1 MNPFNSFLAKQLAD
15 YVVYR
20 QSLGFA
26 TKTLCSHLRTFDR
39 YLVKREKVPV
49 LLPPSFF
56 LELRADLNVEAR
68 TIDQV
73 LSTVRAFFGYLVRC
87 GDYAI
92 NPVKDIPLLP
102 KNEII
107 PYIFSDKQVDQLL
120 STVCKAIRSDSNYF
134 IKDLSVYLAFLLL
147 ARCGMRI
154 SEPLRLLKHHYRRS
168 ERTLYIEKTKFKK
181 DRLIPIPKAVDTQIQ
196 NYLNVRNNILD
207 DHHNPY
213 LLAGSRYSGLGPNRI
228 RHVFR
233 QAVKTIGLD
242 QPRRV
247 IGHTNFSAPTVHSLR
262 HAFAVNTLLKVKARQ
277 GSPHHA
283 LPVLAA
289 YMGHVEYRYT
299 ANYLKMIDADQRQHL
314 LDFVRTRKR

>member
-1 MNPFNSFLAKQLAD
+1 MKAFNSFLAKSLDDYLA
-15 YVVYR
+15 YR
-20 QSLGFA
+20 QALGFA
-26 TKTLCSHLRTFDR
+26 TKTLSSHLRTFDC
-39 YLVKREKVPV
+39 YLAQQEKEPV

-68 TIDQV
+68 TVDQV

-87 GDYAI
+87 GDYTS

-102 KNEII
+102 KNEIV
-107 PYIFSDKQVDQLL
+107 PFLFSVEQVDQLL
-120 STVCKAIRSDSNYF
+120 LTVCKAIRKDSTYF

-147 ARCGMRI
+147 AHCGMRI
-154 SEPLRLLKHHYRRS
+154 SEPLRLLKHHYRSS

-181 DRLIPIPKAVDTQIQ
+181 DRLIPIPKAVDTHVK
-196 NYLNVRNNILD
+196 NYLNVRDKIWKH
-207 DHHNPY
+207 HHNPY
-213 LLAGSRYSGLGPNRI
+213 LLAGSKYGGLGYERI
-228 RHVFR
+228 RQTFR
-233 QAVKTIGLD
+233 QAVETIGLD

-247 IGHTNFSAPTVHSLR
+247 IGHTNFSAPTIHSLR
-262 HAFAVNTLLKVKARQ
+262 HSFAVNTLLKIKARQ
-277 GSPHHA
+277 ASPQHA
-283 LPVLAA
+283 LPVLAT

>member
-1 MNPFNSFLAKQLAD
+1 MNAFNSFLAKQLAD
-15 YVVYR
+15 YLAYR

-26 TKTLCSHLRTFDR
+26 TKTLSSHLRTFDR
-39 YLVKREKVPV
+39 YLAKREKEPA
-49 LLPPSFF
+49 LLLPSFF
-56 LELRADLNVEAR
+56 LELRADLHVESR

-87 GDYAI
+87 GDYTT
-92 NPVKDIPLLP
+92 NPVKDIPRLP

-107 PYIFSDKQVDQLL
+107 PFLFSDEQVDQLL
-120 STVCKAIRSDSNYF
+120 LTVCKAIRKDSKYF
-134 IKDLSVYLAFLLL
+134 IKDLSVYLAFVLL

-154 SEPLRLLKHHYRRS
+154 SEPLRLLKHHYRNS

-181 DRLIPIPKAVDTQIQ
+181 DRLIPIPKAVGTHVR
-196 NYLNVRNNILD
+196 NYLNVRDNIWG

-213 LLAGSRYSGLGPNRI
+213 LLAGSKYGGLGYERI
-228 RHVFR
+228 RQTFR
-233 QAVKTIGLD
+233 QAVATIGLD

-247 IGHTNFSAPTVHSLR
+247 IGHTNFSAPTIHSLR
-262 HAFAVNTLLKVKARQ
+262 HSFAVNTLLKIRARQ
-277 GSPHHA
+277 ESPQHA
-283 LPVLAA
+283 LPILAT

-314 LDFVRTRKR
+314 LDFMQTRKR

>member
-1 MNPFNSFLAKQLAD
+1 MNAFNSFLAQKLAD
-15 YVVYR
+15 YLAYR

-26 TKTLCSHLRTFDR
+26 TKTLSSHLRTFDR
-39 YLVKREKVPV
+39 YLAQRKKETV
-49 LLPPSFF
+49 LLRPSFF

-68 TIDQV
+68 TVDQV

-87 GDYAI
+87 GDYTT

-107 PYIFSDKQVDQLL
+107 PFLFSDEQVDRLL
-120 STVCKAIRSDSNYF
+120 LTVCKTIRKDSKYF
-134 IKDLSVYLAFLLL
+134 IKDLSVYLACVLL

-154 SEPLRLLKHHYRRS
+154 SEPLRLLKHHYRQS

-181 DRLIPIPKAVDTQIQ
+181 DRLIPIPKAVDTHVR
-196 NYLNVRNNILD
+196 NYLSVCDNIWED
-207 DHHNPY
+207 RHNPY
-213 LLAGSRYSGLGPNRI
+213 LLAGSRYGGLNPERI
-228 RHVFR
+228 RQAFR
-233 QAVKTIGLD
+233 QAVEIIGLD

-247 IGHTNFSAPTVHSLR
+247 IGHTNFSAPTIHSLR
-262 HAFAVNTLLKVKARQ
+262 HSFAVNTLLKIKARQ
-277 GSPHHA
+277 ASPQHA
-283 LPVLAA
+283 LPVLAT

-314 LDFVRTRKR
+314 LDFVQTRKR

>member
-1 MNPFNSFLAKQLAD
+1 MNAFNSFLATRLSD
-15 YVVYR
+15 YVAYR

-39 YLVKREKVPV
+39 YLAKRKKEPV
-49 LLPPSFF
+49 LLTPSFF
-56 LELRADLNVEAR
+56 LELRADLNLEAR
-68 TIDQV
+68 TIGQV
-73 LSTVRAFFGYLVRC
+73 LSTVRALFGYLVRC
-87 GDYAI
+87 GDYAT

-107 PYIFSDKQVDQLL
+107 PFIFSDKQVDQLL
-120 STVCKAIRSDSNYF
+120 LTVCEAIRKDSNYF

-154 SEPLRLLKHHYRRS
+154 SEPLRLLRHHYRRS
-168 ERTLYIEKTKFKK
+168 EQTLYIEKTKFKK
-181 DRLIPIPKAVDTQIQ
+181 DRLIPIPKAVDTHIR
-196 NYLNVRNNILD
+196 NYLNVRNKILGD
-207 DHHNPY
+207 PHNPY
-213 LLAGSRYSGLGPNRI
+213 LLAGSSYGGLAPARI
-228 RHVFR
+228 RQVFR

-247 IGHTNFSAPTVHSLR
+247 IGHTNFSAPTVHSMR
-262 HAFAVNTLLKVKARQ
+262 HAFAVNTLLKIKARQ

-283 LPVLAA
+283 LPVLAT

>member
-1 MNPFNSFLAKQLAD
+1 MNAFNSFLATRLSD
-15 YVVYR
+15 YIAYR

-39 YLVKREKVPV
+39 YLAKRKKEPV
-49 LLPPSFF
+49 LLTPSFF
-56 LELRADLNVEAR
+56 LELRSDQNVEAR

-73 LSTVRAFFGYLVRC
+73 LSTVRALFGYLVRC
-87 GDYAI
+87 GDYAS

-107 PYIFSDKQVDQLL
+107 PFIFSGKQVDQLL
-120 STVCKAIRSDSNYF
+120 STVCKAIRNDSKYF

-147 ARCGMRI
+147 AHCGMRI
-154 SEPLRLLKHHYRRS
+154 SEPLRLLKHHYRQS
-168 ERTLYIEKTKFKK
+168 EQTLYIEKTKFKK

-196 NYLNVRNNILD
+196 NYLNVRNNIWD

-213 LLAGSRYSGLGPNRI
+213 LLAGSKYGGLGPNRI
-228 RHVFR
+228 RYVFR

-247 IGHTNFSAPTVHSLR
+247 IGHTNFSAPNVHSLR
-262 HAFAVNTLLKVKARQ
+262 HAFAVNTLLMVKSRQ
-277 GSPHHA
+277 G
-283 LPVLAA
+283 
-289 YMGHVEYRYT
+289 
-299 ANYLKMIDADQRQHL
+299 
-314 LDFVRTRKR
+314 

>member
-1 MNPFNSFLAKQLAD
+1 MNAFNSYLSKQLDEFVA
-15 YVVYR
+15 YR

-26 TKTLCSHLRTFDR
+26 TKTVYSHLRTFDR
-39 YLVKREKVPV
+39 YLAKREKEPV
-49 LLPPSFF
+49 LLTPSFF

-73 LSTVRAFFGYLVRC
+73 LSTVRALFGYLVRC
-87 GDYAI
+87 GDYAS

-107 PYIFSDKQVDQLL
+107 PFIFSDKQADQLL
-120 STVCKAIRSDSNYF
+120 STVCKAIRKDSTYF

-147 ARCGMRI
+147 AHCGMRI
-154 SEPLRLLKHHYRRS
+154 SEPLRLLKHHYRQS

-181 DRLIPIPKAVDTQIQ
+181 DRLIPIPKAVDTHVQ
-196 NYLNVRNNILD
+196 NYLKVRDKLWE

-213 LLAGSRYSGLGPNRI
+213 LLAGSKYGGLGPNRI
-228 RHVFR
+228 RQVFR

-262 HAFAVNTLLKVKARQ
+262 HSFAVNTLLKIKARN
-277 GSPHHA
+277 GSPQHA
-283 LPVLAA
+283 LPVLAT

-314 LDFVRTRKR
+314 LDFVQTRKQ

>member
-1 MNPFNSFLAKQLAD
+1 MNAFNSFLAKQFVDYLA
-15 YVVYR
+15 YR

-26 TKTLCSHLRTFDR
+26 TKTLSSHLRTFDR
-39 YLVKREKVPV
+39 YLAKREKEPV
-49 LLPPSFF
+49 LLRPSFF
-56 LELRADLNVEAR
+56 LELRADLNVESR
-68 TIDQV
+68 TVDQV

-87 GDYAI
+87 GDYTT

-107 PYIFSDKQVDQLL
+107 PFIFSDEQVDQLL
-120 STVCKAIRSDSNYF
+120 STVCKAIRMNAKYF
-134 IKDLSVYLAFLLL
+134 IKDLSVYLAFVLL

-154 SEPLRLLKHHYRRS
+154 SEPLRLLKHHYRQS

-181 DRLIPIPKAVDTQIQ
+181 DRLIPIPKAVDTHVL
-196 NYLNVRNNILD
+196 NYLSVRDNIWE

-213 LLAGSRYSGLGPNRI
+213 LLAGSRYGGLNPERI
-228 RHVFR
+228 RRAFR
-233 QAVKTIGLD
+233 QAVTTIGLD

-247 IGHTNFSAPTVHSLR
+247 IGHTNFSAPTIHSLR
-262 HAFAVNTLLKVKARQ
+262 HSFAVNTLLQIKAQ
-277 GSPHHA
+277 NGSPQHA
-283 LPVLAA
+283 LPVLAT

-314 LDFVRTRKR
+314 LDFVQTQKR

>member
-1 MNPFNSFLAKQLAD
+1 MNAFNSFLAKQLDD
-15 YVVYR
+15 YVAYR
-20 QSLGFA
+20 QSLGFS
-26 TKTLCSHLRTFDR
+26 TKPFRSYLKTFDH
-39 YLVKREKVPV
+39 YLAKREKEPV
-49 LLPPSFF
+49 LLQPSFF
-56 LELRADLNVEAR
+56 LELTTDLNLEAR
-68 TIDQV
+68 TVNRII
-73 LSTVRAFFGYLVRC
+73 STARMFFGYLVRC
-87 GDYAI
+87 GTYTT

-107 PYIFSDKQVDQLL
+107 PFIFSDKQVDQLL
-120 STVCKAIRSDSNYF
+120 STVCKAIRKDSNYF

-154 SEPLRLLKHHYRRS
+154 SEPLRLLRHHYRQS

-196 NYLNVRNNILD
+196 NYLNVRNNLLD

-213 LLAGSRYSGLGPNRI
+213 LLAGSSYGGLGPARI
-228 RHVFR
+228 RQVFR

-247 IGHTNFSAPTVHSLR
+247 IGHTNFSAPTVHSMR
-262 HAFAVNTLLKVKARQ
+262 HSFAVNTLLKVKARQ

-283 LPVLAA
+283 LPVLAT

-314 LDFVRTRKR
+314 LDFVRTQKR

>member
-1 MNPFNSFLAKQLAD
+1 MNAFNSFLEKQLAD
-15 YVVYR
+15 YLAYR

-26 TKTLCSHLRTFDR
+26 TKTLSSHLRTFDH
-39 YLVKREKVPV
+39 YLARREKEPV

-73 LSTVRAFFGYLVRC
+73 LSTVRALFGYLVRC
-87 GDYAI
+87 GDYAS

-107 PYIFSDKQVDQLL
+107 PFIFSDKQVDQLL
-120 STVCKAIRSDSNYF
+120 STVCKTIRNDSNYF

-154 SEPLRLLKHHYRRS
+154 SEPLRLLRCHYRRS
-168 ERTLYIEKTKFKK
+168 EQTLYIEKTKFKK

-196 NYLNVRNNILD
+196 NYLNVRKNIWGD
-207 DHHNPY
+207 RHNPY
-213 LLAGSRYSGLGPNRI
+213 LLAGSRYSGLTAYRI

-233 QAVKTIGLD
+233 QAVKAVGLD

-262 HAFAVNTLLKVKARQ
+262 HAFAVNTLLKIKARQ
-277 GSPHHA
+277 G
-283 LPVLAA
+283 
-289 YMGHVEYRYT
+289 
-299 ANYLKMIDADQRQHL
+299 
-314 LDFVRTRKR
+314 